1 METLNHL
8 PKVTQL
14 ISSRVG
20 EENPGIL
27 ALALM
32 LLSTMPDCFP
42 LRDELFVCL
51 FFSALLLVESRSDAF
66 PQS

>member
-27 ALALM
+27 APELM
-32 LLSTMPDCFP
+32 LLSTIPDCFP
-42 LRDELFVCL
+42 LRDELF
-51 FFSALLLVESRSDAF
+51 FFSCSTLGGEHI
-66 PQS
+66 